1 MAVFTLRGAILSLLA
16 LGGAS
21 YLITLGVGAEI
32 GLGCTMQNISAK
44 RRSSTVCP
52 VPIVLYG
59 AVVDGFSKAWMRSC
73 AAWAA
78 ASADDTRGIGN
89 VCGGNSTLSLIRV
102 ALVLSM

>member
-21 YLITLGVGAEI
+21 YLTTFGVVAEI

-44 RRSSTVCP
+44 RHSSTVCP

-59 AVVDGFSKAWMRSC
+59 AVGYGFYRECIRSR
-73 AAWAA
+73 AA
-78 ASADDTRGIGN
+78 
-89 VCGGNSTLSLIRV
+89 
-102 ALVLSM
+102 